1 MKNKSVEILDWGRID
16 FKTAWDRQTVL
27 FQSIIDC
34 KLENRKLAE
43 TDGEIKPTKNYL
55 IICEHNNVF
64 TLGKSGDI
72 NNLLINKQAL
82 SNKNIAYYPINRG
95 GDITYH
101 GPGQLTIYPIL
112 DLDNFFT
119 DIHKYLRYLEA
130 CVIEVLQHYNV
141 KAGRIEGL
149 TGVWLDINKA
159 HLARKICAFGIKASR
174 WVTMHGLAFNVNT
187 EIEYYNYII
196 PCGIND
202 KQVTSLHKET
212 AEQIDIEIVKHQFIN
227 AFSNIFEADIVFNI

>member
-1 MKNKSVEILDWGRID
+1 MKNKRVEILDWGSID
-16 FKTAWDRQTVL
+16 YKIAWDKQTVL
-27 FQSIIDC
+27 FQSIIDD
-34 KLENRKLAE
+34 KLKNRKLTAE
-43 TDGEIKPTKNYL
+43 EAKPTNNYL

-64 TLGKSGDI
+64 TLGKSGDTKH
-72 NNLLINKQAL
+72 LLISEQILND
-82 SNKNIAYYPINRG
+82 KNIAYYPINRG

-119 DIHKYLRYLEA
+119 DIHKYLRFLEA
-130 CVIEVLQHYNV
+130 CVIEVLQLYNI

-149 TGVWLDINKA
+149 TGVWLDIDKA

-174 WVTMHGLAFNVNT
+174 WVTMHGLAFNINAN
-187 EIEYYNYII
+187 IDYYNYII
-196 PCGIND
+196 PCGINN

-212 AEQIDIEIVKHQFIN
+212 TEKIDIEKVKHQFIS
-227 AFSNIFEADIVFNI
+227 AFSNIFEADIV